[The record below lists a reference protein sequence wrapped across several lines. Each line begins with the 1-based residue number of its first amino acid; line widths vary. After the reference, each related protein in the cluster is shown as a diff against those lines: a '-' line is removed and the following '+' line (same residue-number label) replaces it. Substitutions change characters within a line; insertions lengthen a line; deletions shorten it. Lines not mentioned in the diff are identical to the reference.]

1 MRISMGNLT
10 RKNIFHRKRG
20 MTDAPVTRL
29 RFLKV
34 RFSGNPTRKRGKIAL
49 DQSLVDASAY
59 QKVRRHAKAQ
69 LQELRGGLPRNTALL
84 TQH

>member
-1 MRISMGNLT
+1 MRISMGDPT

-20 MTDAPVTRL
+20 MTDVAAPRL

-34 RFSGNPTRKRGKIAL
+34 GFSGSPTRQRGTIGL
-49 DQSLVDASAY
+49 DQSLADASGY

-84 TQH
+84 IQH